1 MNIGFDVIS
10 DLNLDAEDSFDWE
23 DKATSLYLIIAG
35 NISNDLRVIHQTL
48 VHLSKFYQGIFYMPG
63 SLEHD
68 SMHLIKNRYRELVE
82 LCRPLKKVACLY
94 RYVVIVNGV
103 AVLGANGWYGNKND
117 LTDSLEKLHLHS
129 QQVEDVTYLGASLE
143 RLQLHLDVKKI
154 IVVTHSSPS
163 PELFFKEDP
172 PDLDSQIPMMQVLGH
187 DSENKVVTWVYGSY
201 NKNVETTINDINYI
215 NNSCYDKNPYWPK
228 RIDVVV

>member
-1 MNIGFDVIS
+1 
-10 DLNLDAEDSFDWE
+10 L
-23 DKATSLYLIIAG
+23 
-35 NISNDLRVIHQTL
+35 Q
-48 VHLSKFYQGIFYMPG
+48 
-63 SLEHD
+63 
-68 SMHLIKNRYRELVE
+68 
-82 LCRPLKKVACLY
+82 KVACLY
-94 RYVVIVNGV
+94 RYVVIINGV

-172 PDLDSQIPMMQVLGH
+172 PDLDSQIPMMQVLGQ

-201 NKNVETTINDINYI
+201 NKNVETTINNINYI

-228 RIDVVV
+228 RVNVEV

>member
-10 DLNLDAEDSFDWE
+10 DLNLDAEDTFDWE
-23 DKATSLYLIIAG
+23 NKATSLYLIIAG

-48 VHLSKFYQGIFYMPG
+48 VHLSEFYQGIFYMPG

-68 SMHLIKNRYRELVE
+68 SMHLVKNRYQELVE
-82 LCRPLKKVACLY
+82 LCKPLPKVACLY

-103 AVLGANGWYGNKND
+103 AVLAANGWYGNKND
-117 LTDSLEKLHLHS
+117 LSTTLEKLHLHT

-154 IVVTHSSPS
+154 IVVTHSAPS
-163 PELFFKEDP
+163 PELFFKEEP
-172 PDLDSQIPMMQVLGH
+172 ADLDTQIPMMQVLGQ

-201 NKNVETTINDINYI
+201 NKNVETVINNINYI
-215 NNSCYDKNPYWPK
+215 NNSCYDKKPYWPK
-228 RIDVVV
+228 RVDVSV